1 MSASQTRKSQTTSSL
16 PENKARRPG
25 ETKRVRTAH
34 HPHHALFSDP
44 LRAESGHLC
53 FILLPSLTLPNLLLL
68 MEEERNTENQVSL
81 STFAGFWPL
90 QSVSDCMELWSVPNC
105 LVNQLDRKRKIR
117 TLSISKN

>member
-1 MSASQTRKSQTTSSL
+1 MLPKLGNHRQHLHSRKI
-16 PENKARRPG
+16 RPG
-25 ETKRVRTAH
+25 GRVSPERVRTAH

-90 QSVSDCMELWSVPNC
+90 QSVSDCVELWSVPNC
-105 LVNQLDRKRKIR
+105 LVNQLNRKRKIR